1 MKVVNRLKTKS
12 NEFSFDK
19 KSAENIAVS
28 MFRFIASEP
37 EHFSRFADIT
47 GVEISDLAEIAGNK
61 TFLAAVVDFLM
72 NDESLLL
79 SFCENNN
86 IQPEIINKVRFAL
99 SDEQSEF

>member
-1 MKVVNRLKTKS
+1 MKVVNRLKTKH
-12 NEFSFDK
+12 NEFKFDQ
-19 KSAENIAVS
+19 KSAENTTLS

-37 EHFSRFADIT
+37 EHFSRFANIT

-72 NDESLLL
+72 SDESLLL

-86 IQPEIINKVRFAL
+86 TAPETIHKVRFAL
-99 SDEQSEF
+99 SDNHHEF